1 MALET
6 VLHVTR
12 QGTQIHAV
20 NVTDEIAFS
29 WKRLL
34 RNTVPNREV
43 IAGGISAVYVVRKPN
58 EADGPQL
65 FFCHPDSTYTRV
77 FFRQERTRYEHSKA
91 DRWQDL
97 PELQNATHSDRSW
110 MDIRANADR
119 SRNPPSPR
127 GPDRGGSKNSSGG
140 PNSRLGGSSRG
151 GDGPGNAG
159 GGAQSAAAQQVPP
172 PSDPLGPL
180 EEC

>member
-6 VLHVTR
+6 LLHVTR

-34 RNTVPNREV
+34 RNTVPNREI
-43 IAGGISAVYVVRKPN
+43 IAGGTAAVYAVCKPN

-77 FFRQERTRYEHSKA
+77 FFCQQRTRYEHSRA
-91 DRWQDL
+91 GRWQDL
-97 PELQNATHSDRSW
+97 PDLQNATHIDRSW
-110 MDIRANADR
+110 MNIRANAGPSCDR
-119 SRNPPSPR
+119 PSP
-127 GPDRGGSKNSSGG
+127 
-140 PNSRLGGSSRG
+140 
-151 GDGPGNAG
+151 
-159 GGAQSAAAQQVPP
+159 
-172 PSDPLGPL
+172 
-180 EEC
+180 